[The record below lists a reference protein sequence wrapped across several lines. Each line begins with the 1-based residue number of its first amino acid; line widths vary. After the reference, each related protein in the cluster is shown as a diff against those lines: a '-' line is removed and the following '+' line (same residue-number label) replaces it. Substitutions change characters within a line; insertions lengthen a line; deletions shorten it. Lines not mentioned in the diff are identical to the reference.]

1 MAVAALAAVPAIAA
15 GATGPTARLAS
26 RTATATAGARTPAP
40 PVPPHAL
47 PGDAAAA
54 SVRADSRTWI
64 VGARPG
70 TAARR
75 VAARFGAR
83 RIGGRKSGSYVVR
96 KGRARAFAAALRTAD
111 ALLFSE
117 PNRLSR
123 IKQGPVQDPLSAV
136 PYDWR
141 SKVVGPATPPPP
153 VTPQSPLLAL
163 IDSQLD
169 SGHREFVGSNVTT
182 LPTSPALPA
191 HFHGTAT
198 ASVAAAPS
206 NGAGI
211 LGVWPGMR
219 ALNVPLNAEGIS
231 CADSAGGVA
240 RALDNGAS
248 VINMSYGSTEP
259 CYAEYVQLQT
269 AVASGVIPV
278 AAAGNEFAS
287 GNPLEFPASLPHV
300 LTVAATAADNSA
312 AFFSNANAAIDLSA
326 PGVDVEA
333 AVPGGWQAMA
343 GTSFSA
349 PIVSSAVTWVRA
361 ARPDLAPDQVAQ
373 VVRLSA
379 LNLGQQGWDPVTGFG
394 LLNVDRALAQAAPP
408 SDPTEPN
415 DDLVWVNGRA
425 FGKPDRAIWSQGGP
439 RRLDALLD
447 QYEDP
452 ADVYRVVLPRRSAVR
467 VSVTPR
473 FGATDIAAH
482 NSRAAAIDERK
493 GRIATSRRAGTR
505 TDRFTLRNRGRRKR
519 SVYVSVTVDRR
530 RGGLDAGYGL
540 LVRRR

>member
-1 MAVAALAAVPAIAA
+1 MAVAALAAVPAGVA
-15 GATGPTARLAS
+15 GAAEPTARLAARS
-26 RTATATAGARTPAP
+26 AAATAGAGAPAP
-40 PVPPHAL
+40 PSPPHTL

-54 SVRADSRTWI
+54 SVRADARTWI

-70 TAARR
+70 AAARR

-83 RIGGRKSGSYVVR
+83 RIGGAGSGSYVVR
-96 KGRARAFAAALRTAD
+96 KGRARALAAALKAED

-117 PNRLSR
+117 PNRLVR
-123 IKQGPVQDPLSAV
+123 MKQGPVQDPLSAT

-141 SKVVGPATPPPP
+141 SKVVSPTLAPPS

-169 SGHREFVGSNVTT
+169 ASHREFVGGNVTT

-240 RALDNGAS
+240 RALENGAS

-259 CYAEYVQLQT
+259 CYAEYVQLQG
-269 AVASGVIPV
+269 AVAAGVIPV

-326 PGVDVEA
+326 PGVDIEA
-333 AVPGGWQAMA
+333 AVPGGWQPMA

-394 LLNVDRALAQAAPP
+394 LLNVDRALSQAAPAP
-408 SDPTEPN
+408 DPTEPN
-415 DDLVWVNGRA
+415 DDLIWVNGRA
-425 FGKPDRAIWSQGGP
+425 FGKPDRAIWSGGGA
-439 RRLDALLD
+439 RRLNALLD

-452 ADVYRVVLPRRSAVR
+452 ADVYRIVLPRRSRVR

-473 FGATDIAAH
+473 FGGTDIAAFRS
-482 NSRAAAIDERK
+482 NAPAIDERR
-493 GRIATSRRAGTR
+493 GRIGTSRRTGR
-505 TDRFTLRNRGRRKR
+505 KTDRLTLRNRGRRKR

-530 RGGLDAGYGL
+530 RGELDAGYGL
-540 LVRRR
+540 VVRRR

>member
-15 GATGPTARLAS
+15 GASGPTARLAS
-26 RTATATAGARTPAP
+26 RTATAAAGARTPAP
-40 PVPPHAL
+40 PVPPHSL

-70 TAARR
+70 AAARR
-75 VAARFGAR
+75 LAARFGAR
-83 RIGGRKSGSYVVR
+83 RIGGGKSGSYVVR

-123 IKQGPVQDPLSAV
+123 IKQGPVQDPLSAI

-169 SGHREFVGSNVTT
+169 TGHREFVGSNVAT

-219 ALNVPLNAEGIS
+219 ALDVPLNAEGIS

-333 AVPGGWQAMA
+333 RRAGRLAGDGGHELLGADRLVGGDLGARRAPRPQRPTRSRRSCACPRSTWPAGLGPGDGLRAAQRRSRAGPGRAAVRPHRAQRRPRLGQRPRLRQARPRDLVA
-343 GTSFSA
+343 GRAAHASTPCSTSTRTRLTSTG
-349 PIVSSAVTWVRA
+349 SCSRA
-361 ARPDLAPDQVAQ
+361 ARPC
-373 VVRLSA
+373 
-379 LNLGQQGWDPVTGFG
+379 G
-394 LLNVDRALAQAAPP
+394 
-408 SDPTEPN
+408 
-415 DDLVWVNGRA
+415 
-425 FGKPDRAIWSQGGP
+425 
-439 RRLDALLD
+439 
-447 QYEDP
+447 
-452 ADVYRVVLPRRSAVR
+452 
-467 VSVTPR
+467 
-473 FGATDIAAH
+473 
-482 NSRAAAIDERK
+482 
-493 GRIATSRRAGTR
+493 
-505 TDRFTLRNRGRRKR
+505 
-519 SVYVSVTVDRR
+519 
-530 RGGLDAGYGL
+530 
-540 LVRRR
+540 